1 MIKNIIFDLSEVIIS
16 GYHGTEELIG
26 KKYDISAEEFY
37 KRKIEK
43 TDIFLDLMRGK
54 LKEEEYWQEFL
65 KGKDWNIT
73 IEDLKATVRENLNQP
88 VDGTMEIIRKLK
100 GKYQL
105 ILLSDQVREWMEYI
119 KERNTDI
126 KIFNQIILS
135 YEIGSLKTDKQ
146 TFTEVLNKTQIVA
159 DETLFID
166 DYDQNVKRAEE
177 VGIHGIIFKDAKQ
190 LKGELE
196 KQLKET
202 IKGVVL

>member
-16 GYHGTEELIG
+16 GYHGTHELIG

-37 KRKIEK
+37 KQKTEK
-43 TDIFLDLMRGK
+43 NDIFLDLMRGK
-54 LKEEEYWQEFL
+54 LKEEEYWHEFL
-65 KGKDWNIT
+65 KGKHWNIT
-73 IEDLKATVRENLNQP
+73 IEDLKETVRENLNQP
-88 VDGTMEIIRKLK
+88 VEGTMEIIKKLK

-119 KERNTDI
+119 QERNKDI

-146 TFTEVLNKTQIVA
+146 TFTDVLNKTQIVA

-190 LKGELE
+190 LKEELE
-196 KQLKET
+196 KKLK
-202 IKGVVL
+202 